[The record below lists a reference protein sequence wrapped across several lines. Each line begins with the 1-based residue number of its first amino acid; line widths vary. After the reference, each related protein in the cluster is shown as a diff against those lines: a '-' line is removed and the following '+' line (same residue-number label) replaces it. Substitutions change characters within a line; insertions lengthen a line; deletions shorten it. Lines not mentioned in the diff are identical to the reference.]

1 MVPETADTAQPAA
14 ASSPSAPLA
23 GWRVLVA
30 RPAGRGDDLVTLVRD
45 AGGSPLHV
53 PLIATTPVTSAP
65 LRAALDALADG
76 GFSWVALTS
85 AAAVSALQAAA
96 RAADR
101 PFRIAP
107 STRIAAV
114 GTATAAALRGA
125 GLPVHLLPGTAG
137 SAATLAASWPME
149 PPGLRVL
156 LPCSDRATPTLADA
170 LRATGHDVTT
180 VVVYRTEILPV
191 PEPLARDLADGR
203 IDVVL
208 LTSPSTVQALAGT
221 VIAPGTRLVAIGQ
234 PTAHAARAAGRVLA
248 AVAVEPSARGM
259 VDALI
264 GLRGAEAD
272 MHHATA
278 DMRGAATT
286 STTGMKEL

>member
-1 MVPETADTAQPAA
+1 VRHTAAP
-14 ASSPSAPLA
+14 SPSAPLA
-23 GWRVLVA
+23 GWRVLIA
-30 RPAGRGDDLVTLVRD
+30 RPAGRADDLVSLVRA

-85 AAAVSALQAAA
+85 AAAVSALQAVA

-101 PFRIAP
+101 PLRIAP

-114 GTATAAALRGA
+114 GAATAAALRGA
-125 GLPVHLLPGTAG
+125 GLPVHLLPETGG
-137 SAATLAASWPME
+137 SAAILAAAWPVE
-149 PPGLRVL
+149 PPGSRVL
-156 LPCSDRATPTLADA
+156 VPCSDRATPTLADA

-180 VVVYRTEILPV
+180 VVAYRTEILPV

-221 VIAPGTRLVAIGQ
+221 VIAPGTGLVAIGQ
-234 PTAHAARAAGRVLA
+234 PTAHAARAAGRALA
-248 AVAVEPSARGM
+248 AVAAEPSAQGL

-264 GLRGAEAD
+264 GLRGVAAGARD
-272 MHHATA
+272 NLA

-286 STTGMKEL
+286 FTVEMEQP